1 MLVCLLVT
9 PAPSLAFLYPS
20 YQESIGWLI
29 CHLWSVSGSR
39 EKDKLQPLPSVQPR
53 VAHGVSS
60 WVQMDIFEGT
70 VRWVTHTGMGGQVGL
85 KPLSMVEIS
94 VSYHQTKG
102 IPRLSWP
109 SWHWKLCGLR
119 FPITP
124 APTQT
129 MQEFCN
135 M

>member
-1 MLVCLLVT
+1 MLVSLLVT

-20 YQESIGWLI
+20 YQESIGQLI

-70 VRWVTHTGMGGQVGL
+70 VRWVTHAGMGGVGWPEASDHGGNQCQL
-85 KPLSMVEIS
+85 TSNQRNS
-94 VSYHQTKG
+94 QTQ
-102 IPRLSWP
+102 LAVV
-109 SWHWKLCGLR
+109 H
-119 FPITP
+119 
-124 APTQT
+124 
-129 MQEFCN
+129 
-135 M
+135 